1 MTDEPAFVYDATRN
15 PQGEHLDGVPLRDLT
30 RMEYDE
36 LPEVWQRAVTAVP
49 YYVANGDTPPA
60 LVSIDGVGE
69 EITRALAN
77 AGYSDWTA
85 VSAATDDD
93 LLKISGI
100 GKTRLSHIR
109 AAIADHLGAKN

>member
-1 MTDEPAFVYDATRN
+1 MTDELAFVYDASQN

-30 RMEYDE
+30 RAEYGE

-49 YYVANGDTPPA
+49 YYVANGNTPPTLA
-60 LVSIDGVGE
+60 SIDGVGE

-77 AGYSDWTA
+77 AGYSNWTA

-100 GKTRLSHIR
+100 GKTRLAHIR
-109 AAIADHLGAKN
+109 AAIADYLGAKS